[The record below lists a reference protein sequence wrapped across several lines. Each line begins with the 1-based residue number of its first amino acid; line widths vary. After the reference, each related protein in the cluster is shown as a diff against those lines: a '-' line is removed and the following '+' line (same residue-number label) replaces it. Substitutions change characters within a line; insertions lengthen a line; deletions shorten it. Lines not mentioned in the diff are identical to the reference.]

1 MHWQQ
6 EGKDPDYRFSLAN
19 ERTFLAWI
27 RTALGVLA
35 GGLLLHQFVPNL
47 HPRWLVAAMAVMLSL
62 LAAYLA
68 AGAYV
73 RWRGVERAMR
83 HDQSL
88 PRSFLLAV
96 LSLCLTLL
104 ALAVAT
110 ILVLE

>member
-35 GGLLLHQFVPNL
+35 GGLLLHQFVLNL
-47 HPRWLVAAMAVMLSL
+47 HPRWLVAAMAVMLAL
-62 LAAYLA
+62 LAAFLA

-73 RWRGVERAMR
+73 RWKGVERAMR
-83 HDQSL
+83 HEQSL
-88 PRSFLLAV
+88 PRSYLLPV
-96 LSLCLTLL
+96 LSLCLTVL

-110 ILVLE
+110 ILLVE